1 MELDVAARAL
11 IKLVVLPPGSIL
23 LVLGLGLVL
32 HRRRIGR
39 ILLAAGIASLYLLSS
54 PAVVMPMAALIESAP
69 APSTVQIRQSGAQAI
84 LVFMAGLRQG
94 NPELSGADALS
105 ALSLQRLDH
114 AASLHR
120 QTGLPIIVSGGSV
133 DGRSTPLAQLGASWL
148 RGQAGIRP
156 LALESASHDTWE
168 NALFSKRLLDRRDI
182 QRVLLVTHA
191 FHMPRALWSARAAGI
206 DAVATPFGFV
216 HIPEP
221 YRPQRRASDWLPRAS
236 TLEESFL
243 LLHEALG
250 LAWYRAT
257 RQ

>member
-11 IKLVVLPPGSIL
+11 IKLVVLPPGCIV
-23 LVLGLGLVL
+23 LVLGLGFLL

-39 ILLAAGIASLYLLSS
+39 ILVFIGIAGLYLLST
-54 PAVVMPMAALIESAP
+54 PAIVMRMAALVETVP
-69 APSTVQIRQSGAQAI
+69 APGMAEIRDSGAQAI

-94 NPELSGADALS
+94 NPELAGADALS

-120 QTGLPIIVSGGSV
+120 QTGLPVIVSGGSV
-133 DGRSTPLAQLGASWL
+133 DGRSTALAQLGGGWL
-148 RGQAGIRP
+148 QGQAGVRP
-156 LALESASHDTWE
+156 LLLESASRDTWE
-168 NALFSKRLLDRRDI
+168 NARYSKQLLDRRGI
-182 QRVLLVTHA
+182 RRVLLVTHA
-191 FHMPRALWSARAAGI
+191 FHMPRALWSARTTGI
-206 DAVATPFGFV
+206 DALPAPFGFV

-221 YRPQRRASDWLPRAS
+221 YRADLRPGDWLPRAS
-236 TLEESFL
+236 TLEDSYL

-250 LAWYRAT
+250 LAWYRLS